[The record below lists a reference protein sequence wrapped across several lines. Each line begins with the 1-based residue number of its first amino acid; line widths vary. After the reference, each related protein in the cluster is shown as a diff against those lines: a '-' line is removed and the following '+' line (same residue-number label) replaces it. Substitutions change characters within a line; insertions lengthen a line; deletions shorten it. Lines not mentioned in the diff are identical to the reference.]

1 MLRHAGN
8 YSGDPYLMNQ
18 LAKISDRKAS
28 IRRGSHFFEFKIGYF
43 DENDR
48 LERVNSLT
56 FEIEDKTDGHVS
68 SDNKLSIT
76 SGNIADTSQ

>member
-1 MLRHAGN
+1 MLRHAAN

-48 LERVNSLT
+48 LERANSLT
-56 FEIEDKTDGHVS
+56 FEIEDKPDGHVS

-76 SGNIADTSQ
+76 SGNIAYTSK

>member
-1 MLRHAGN
+1 MLRHTGN
-8 YSGDPYLMNQ
+8 YSGDPYPMNQ

-28 IRRGSHFFEFKIGYF
+28 KRHDSHFFEFKIGYF

-56 FEIEDKTDGHVS
+56 FEIKDKPDGQVS
-68 SDNKLSIT
+68 SDNELSIT